1 MPEVPAKWGTL
12 NADMDLWRTWAVF
25 RKELLHIRR
34 DPASLVQAI
43 LLPVMLLL
51 LYGYALTFD
60 INRVPMVVYD
70 RENSQLSR
78 DFIQKFEASRYFS
91 GCSRVSGYGEISR
104 LMNERRIW
112 LALILPH
119 DFSRK
124 LKSGNSAK
132 VQLLVDGTDA
142 NIGNI
147 IIGYVQGVAAAYNAA
162 WAKERLQAL
171 GWGDLPVNLRS
182 EPRVWY
188 NEELESKNFIV
199 PGLIVVIM
207 TMVGSLLTALTIVR
221 EWERGSM
228 EGLLATP
235 LKKWELIFGK
245 LGPYFLIG
253 MVDMFIALGMG
264 MLLFAVPLR
273 GNLFLL
279 IGLSALFLI
288 VMLGQGL
295 LISVLS
301 VNQLQAYQMAALLT
315 FLPAFLLSGFVF
327 NIQQMPLA
335 LRLLSVIVPSR
346 YFVTISKGIYLKGI
360 GLAILWPQVVILMGF
375 AVFLLV
381 TAQRKFVKK
390 IQ

>member
-1 MPEVPAKWGTL
+1 
-12 NADMDLWRTWAVF
+12 MDLLRTWAVF
-25 RKELLHIRR
+25 RKELIHIKR

-43 LLPVMLLL
+43 LLPVMLLF

-60 INRVPMVVYD
+60 INRVPTAVYD
-70 RENSQLSR
+70 REGSQLSR
-78 DFIQKFEASRYFS
+78 DLIKKFEASRYFS
-91 GCSRVSGYGEISR
+91 LRYRVSAHAEISR

-124 LKSGNSAK
+124 IKAGDSAK
-132 VQLLVDGTDA
+132 VQVIVDGTDA
-142 NIGNI
+142 NTANI
-147 IIGYVQGVAAAYNAA
+147 IIGYVQAVVATYNRALA
-162 WAKERLQAL
+162 VERLQAVGL
-171 GWGDLPVNLRS
+171 SDLPVNLQS
-182 EPRVWY
+182 ELRVWY

-228 EGLLATP
+228 ESLLATP

-245 LGPYFLIG
+245 LGPYFIIG
-253 MVDMFIALGMG
+253 MADMFIALGMG
-264 MLLFAVPLR
+264 VLLFEVPLK
-273 GNLFLL
+273 GNPFLL
-279 IGLSALFLI
+279 VLLSALFLV

-301 VNQLQAYQMAALLT
+301 INQLQAYQMATLLT

-327 NIQQMPLA
+327 AIQQMPVA
-335 LRLLSVIVPSR
+335 LRLISFIVPSR
-346 YFVTISKGIYLKGI
+346 YFVTISKGIYLKGS
-360 GLAILWPQVVILMGF
+360 GLALLWPEVVLLTGF
-375 AVFLLV
+375 AAFFLIA
-381 TAQRKFVKK
+381 AQRKFAKK
-390 IQ
+390 IR

>member
-1 MPEVPAKWGTL
+1 
-12 NADMDLWRTWAVF
+12 MDFLRTWAVF
-25 RKELLHIRR
+25 RKELIHIKR

-43 LLPVMLLL
+43 LLPVMLLF

-60 INRVPMVVYD
+60 INRVPTAVYD

-78 DFIQKFEASRYFS
+78 DFLKKFGASRYFS
-91 GCSRVSGYGEISR
+91 VRYRVSTYAELTR
-104 LMNERRIW
+104 LMDERRIW
-112 LALILPH
+112 LALVLHH

-124 LKSGNSAK
+124 IKAGESTK
-132 VQLLVDGTDA
+132 VQVIVDGTDA
-142 NIGNI
+142 NVANI
-147 IIGYVQGVAAAYNAA
+147 IIGYVQAVAAAYNRALAVERVQAA
-162 WAKERLQAL
+162 GLQ
-171 GWGDLPVNLRS
+171 GLPVNLRS

-199 PGLIVVIM
+199 PGLVVVIM

-245 LGPYFLIG
+245 LGPYFIIG

-264 MLLFAVPLR
+264 VLLFGVPLR
-273 GNLFLL
+273 GNAFLL
-279 IGLSALFLI
+279 ILLSALFLT

-301 VNQLQAYQMAALLT
+301 INQLQAYQMATLLT

-327 NIQQMPLA
+327 AIQQMPLP
-335 LRLLSVIVPSR
+335 LRLFSFIVPSR

-360 GLAILWPQVVILMGF
+360 GLAILWPQVIVLIGF
-375 AVFLLV
+375 AVFFLV
-381 TAQRKFVKK
+381 MAQRKFVKK
-390 IQ
+390 IR

>member
-1 MPEVPAKWGTL
+1 
-12 NADMDLWRTWAVF
+12 MDFLRTWAVF
-25 RKELLHIRR
+25 RKELIHIKR
-34 DPASLVQAI
+34 DPGSLVQAI
-43 LLPVMLLL
+43 LLPVMLLF

-60 INRVPMVVYD
+60 INRVPTAVYD
-70 RENSQLSR
+70 REGSQLSR
-78 DFIQKFEASRYFS
+78 DFLKKFGASRYFS
-91 GCSRVSGYGEISR
+91 VRYRVSTYAELTR
-104 LMNERRIW
+104 LMDDRRIW
-112 LALILPH
+112 LALVLPH

-124 LKSGNSAK
+124 IKSGDSAK
-132 VQLLVDGTDA
+132 VQVIVDGTDA
-142 NIGNI
+142 NVANI
-147 IIGYVQGVAAAYNAA
+147 IIGYVQAVAATYNRALA
-162 WAKERLQAL
+162 VERLQAAGL
-171 GWGDLPVNLRS
+171 RDQPVNLRS

-199 PGLIVVIM
+199 PGLVVVIM

-245 LGPYFLIG
+245 LGPYFIIG

-264 MLLFAVPLR
+264 VLLFGVPLR
-273 GNLFLL
+273 GNAFLL
-279 IGLSALFLI
+279 ILLSALFLM

-301 VNQLQAYQMAALLT
+301 INQLQAYQMATLLT

-327 NIQQMPLA
+327 AIQQMPLP
-335 LRLLSVIVPSR
+335 LRLLSFIVPSR

-360 GLAILWPQVVILMGF
+360 GLAILWPHVIVLIGF
-375 AVFLLV
+375 AAFFLV
-381 TAQRKFVKK
+381 MAQRKFVKK
-390 IQ
+390 IR

>member
-1 MPEVPAKWGTL
+1 
-12 NADMDLWRTWAVF
+12 MDFLRTWAVF
-25 RKELLHIRR
+25 RKELIHIKR

-43 LLPVMLLL
+43 LLPVMLLF

-60 INRVPMVVYD
+60 INRVPTAVYD

-78 DFIQKFEASRYFS
+78 DFLKKFGASRYFS
-91 GCSRVSGYGEISR
+91 VRYRVSTYAELTR
-104 LMNERRIW
+104 LMDERHIW
-112 LALILPH
+112 LALVLHH

-124 LKSGNSAK
+124 IKTGESTK
-132 VQLLVDGTDA
+132 VQVIVDGTDA
-142 NIGNI
+142 NVANI
-147 IIGYVQGVAAAYNAA
+147 IIGYVQAVAAAYNHALA
-162 WAKERLQAL
+162 VERLQAAGL
-171 GWGDLPVNLRS
+171 RDLPVNLRS

-188 NEELESKNFIV
+188 NEELESKNYIV
-199 PGLIVVIM
+199 PGLVVVIM

-245 LGPYFLIG
+245 LGPYFIIG

-264 MLLFAVPLR
+264 VLLFGVPLR
-273 GNLFLL
+273 GNAFLL
-279 IGLSALFLI
+279 ILLSALFLT

-301 VNQLQAYQMAALLT
+301 INQLQAYQMATLLT

-327 NIQQMPLA
+327 AIQQMPLP
-335 LRLLSVIVPSR
+335 LRLLSFIVPSR

-360 GLAILWPQVVILMGF
+360 GLAILWPHVIVLIGF
-375 AVFLLV
+375 AVFFLV
-381 TAQRKFVKK
+381 MAQRKFVKK
-390 IQ
+390 IR